1 MEEIQ
6 SLVYIS
12 HIQNKVGWSPVIR
25 FIVVPPREN
34 GEYAPQ
40 DSVVFNALHAVIA
53 VIGVTRLHAPLSHLP
68 ARRTKFDQ
76 Y

>member
-6 SLVYIS
+6 SLVDIS
-12 HIQNKVGWSPVIR
+12 HIQNEAAWSPVIR
-25 FIVVPPREN
+25 FIVVPPVKMVNARHKTV
-34 GEYAPQ
+34 
-40 DSVVFNALHAVIA
+40 SFFNALHAVIA
-53 VIGVTRLHAPLSHLP
+53 VIGITRLRAPLSHLP